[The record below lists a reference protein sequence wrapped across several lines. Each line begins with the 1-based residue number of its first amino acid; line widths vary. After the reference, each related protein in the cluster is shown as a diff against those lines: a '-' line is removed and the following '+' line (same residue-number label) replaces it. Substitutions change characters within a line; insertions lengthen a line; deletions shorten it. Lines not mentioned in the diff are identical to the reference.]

1 MSPVL
6 LDYDTDDRIIT
17 QYVIGGKHER
27 CTQNIYQKK
36 GEKGHLGDLITDW
49 NILKE

>member
-6 LDYDTDDRIIT
+6 LDYDTDDQMIT
-17 QYVIGGKHER
+17 QYIIGGEHEE
-27 CTQNIYQKK
+27 CTKNIYQKK
-36 GEKGHLGDLITDW
+36 GEKCHLGDLTIDW